1 MDVEILKTDFAVT
14 RTLNLAPAALGNA
27 QARLRVDRF
36 GLSTNNISYAQSAAF
51 LQYWEFFPSTGPE
64 GELWGRLPVWGFGD
78 VVESNCAEL
87 VVGTRL
93 FGYFPMSNELIITP
107 NVNSASTVIDMSAHR
122 AQLPSAY
129 NSFRVCAVDPLFG
142 EDREAQIM
150 LLYPLYFTS
159 FVVDD
164 FIEDDE
170 ELKKAQVIISSAS
183 AKTAIGAAQLA
194 HRRGAHVVGVTSKG
208 NADFVRALGVYDEVL
223 LYDQVG
229 EIAQVPSVYV
239 DITGNQDL
247 CYRIHTH
254 LGNSL
259 LHSMVVGGTMMG
271 QQQTPH
277 PPPCRVRRPPS
288 CSRRR
293 ATSCEPASGQS
304 TSSIVGWPRRG
315 KPSWTRPTRGCDSR
329 PTKDWAKPNA
339 CTNNSSRGSWTP
351 RWVTTFSCS
360 SGRVASASSIAT
372 LAKREVLVSAVVA
385 TFASS

>member
-1 MDVEILKTDFAVT
+1 
-14 RTLNLAPAALGNA
+14 
-27 QARLRVDRF
+27 
-36 GLSTNNISYAQSAAF
+36 
-51 LQYWEFFPSTGPE
+51 
-64 GELWGRLPVWGFGD
+64 
-78 VVESNCAEL
+78 
-87 VVGTRL
+87 
-93 FGYFPMSNELIITP
+93 MSNELIITP

-129 NSFRVCAVDPLFG
+129 NSFRVSAVDPLFG

-170 ELKKAQVIISSAS
+170 ELQKAQVIISSAS

-229 EIAQVPSVYV
+229 EIAPVPSVYV

-254 LGNSL
+254 LGDSL

-271 QQQTPH
+271 QPQTPH
-277 PPPCRVRRPPS
+277 PTPLPGPTPTFLFAPS
-288 CSRRR
+288 RIKLR
-293 ATSCEPASGQS
+293 TGQWG
-304 TSSIVGWPRRG
+304 VDELNR
-315 KPSWTRPTRGCDSR
+315 
-329 PTKDWAKPNA
+329 
-339 CTNNSSRGSWTP
+339 
-351 RWVTTFSCS
+351 
-360 SGRVASASSIAT
+360 RVAAAWEAFVDSTDAWLRLETYEGLGEAERVYQQL
-372 LAKREVLVSAVVA
+372 LAGIMDPAVGYDIQL
-385 TFASS
+385 

>member
-1 MDVEILKTDFAVT
+1 VEKTFVITCDRTLGDAVDVEILKTDFAVT
-14 RTLNLAPAALGNA
+14 RTLSLAPAALGPA
-27 QARLRVDRF
+27 QVRLRVDRF

-64 GELWGRLPVWGFGD
+64 GGLWGRLPVWGFGD

-87 VVGTRL
+87 AVGTRL

-170 ELKKAQVIISSAS
+170 ELQKAQVIISSAS

-229 EIAQVPSVYV
+229 EIAPVPSVYV

-271 QQQTPH
+271 QPQTPH
-277 PPPCRVRRPPS
+277 PTPLPGPTPTFLFAPS
-288 CSRRR
+288 RIKLR
-293 ATSCEPASGQS
+293 TGQWG
-304 TSSIVGWPRRG
+304 VDELNR
-315 KPSWTRPTRGCDSR
+315 
-329 PTKDWAKPNA
+329 
-339 CTNNSSRGSWTP
+339 
-351 RWVTTFSCS
+351 
-360 SGRVASASSIAT
+360 RVAAAWEAFVDSTDAWLRLETYEGLGEAERVYQQL
-372 LAKREVLVSAVVA
+372 LAGIMDPAVGYDIQL
-385 TFASS
+385 